1 MTGPLFPLG
10 GVYATP
16 GALALAERGV
26 DLGALLARHAAG
38 DWGDLD
44 AHDRAANRRAL
55 DHGSRLLSAYR
66 TPAGKVWII
75 TEASREATTLLL
87 PDEY

>member
-16 GALALAERGV
+16 GALALAERGI

-38 DWGDLD
+38 DWGDVD
-44 AHDRAANRRAL
+44 AADRAANGRAL
-55 DHGSRLLSAYR
+55 IVGARLLSSYR
-66 TPAGKVWII
+66 TPAGKLWII
-75 TEASREATTLLL
+75 SEGDRSATTALL